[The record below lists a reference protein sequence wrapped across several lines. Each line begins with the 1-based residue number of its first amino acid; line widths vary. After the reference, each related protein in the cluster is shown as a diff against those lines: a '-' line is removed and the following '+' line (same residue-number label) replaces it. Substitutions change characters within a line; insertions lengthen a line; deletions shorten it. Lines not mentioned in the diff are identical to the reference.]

1 VPDDHSQ
8 PTPPRSAPKGGRRPR
23 FALPPDHHDVAASD
37 RTDEHIEAF
46 LDGPARAR
54 RTRRRHLRPE
64 GLLRPRS
71 VLPLDTRTD
80 WERAMRQEDARV
92 ARYGRPASVL
102 VVEITLPANGAEERH
117 VARVGSAIRAQ
128 ARETDRVARVGP
140 MRFHVLLP
148 ETDEPEATA
157 LAERVARA
165 CREALPAGT
174 TTASESAVRAAAA
187 SPSGGGTLADALKVA
202 LARIDG

>member
-23 FALPPDHHDVAASD
+23 FALPPDHHEVAASD

-46 LDGPARAR
+46 LDGPTRAR

-64 GLLRPRS
+64 GVLRPRS

-80 WERAMRQEDARV
+80 WERAVRQEDARV
-92 ARYGRPASVL
+92 ARYGRPASVI
-102 VVEITLPANGAEERH
+102 VVDVTLPANGAEERH
-117 VARVGSAIRAQ
+117 IARIGSAIRAQ

-157 LAERVARA
+157 LAERIARA
-165 CREALPAGT
+165 CRETLPAAT
-174 TTASESAVRAAAA
+174 QPDSAVRAAAA
-187 SPSGGGTLADALKVA
+187 SPAGGGTLVDALKA
-202 LARIDG
+202 ASARLHG

>member
-1 VPDDHSQ
+1 MPDDQSQ
-8 PTPPRSAPKGGRRPR
+8 PTPPRSASKGGRRPR

-46 LDGPARAR
+46 LDGPTRAR

-64 GLLRPRS
+64 GVLRPRS

-80 WERAMRQEDARV
+80 WERAVRQEDARV
-92 ARYGRPASVL
+92 ARYGRPASVI
-102 VVEITLPANGAEERH
+102 VVEITLPTNGAEERH
-117 VARVGSAIRAQ
+117 IARAGSAIRAQ

-157 LAERVARA
+157 LAERIARA
-165 CREALPAGT
+165 CREALPASIQPET
-174 TTASESAVRAAAA
+174 AVRATAA
-187 SPSGGGTLADALKVA
+187 SPAGGGTLLDALKLA
-202 LARIDG
+202 SARIQP

>member
-1 VPDDHSQ
+1 MPDDHSQ
-8 PTPPRSAPKGGRRPR
+8 PTPPRSASKSGRRPR
-23 FALPPDHHDVAASD
+23 FALPPDHHEVAASD

-46 LDGPARAR
+46 LDGPTRAR

-80 WERAMRQEDARV
+80 WERALRQEEARV
-92 ARYGRPASVL
+92 ARYGRPASVM
-102 VVEITLPANGAEERH
+102 VVDVSLPANGAEERH
-117 VARVGSAIRAQ
+117 IARLGSAIRAQ

-165 CREALPAGT
+165 CREALPAAT
-174 TTASESAVRAAAA
+174 LTDSTVRAVAA
-187 SPSGGGTLADALKVA
+187 SPAGGGTLADALKVA
-202 LARIDG
+202 LARTHA